1 MLIGKD
7 LSVTCASFTEIGGRS
22 INEDSIFMTEIDN
35 KFCFVAADGL
45 GGHGHGEQASKILID
60 VFKQEFENYSGCDF
74 LARAFEK
81 SQEKVLEFQK
91 TKNQARTTAV
101 VLVISGSKCYW
112 GHIGDSRLYRFRK
125 QRIITRTLDHSVSQI
140 LAITGDIKESEIA
153 THSSRSR
160 LLRAVGDNWTDKP
173 YELSKKTNI
182 KKDDYFLLCTDGLW
196 EILPEKALIP
206 RKDISV
212 YDWIK
217 FILDETKILIQTIG
231 DADNFSAIGI
241 KIEGR

>member
-1 MLIGKD
+1 MFIGRN
-7 LSVTCASFTEIGGRS
+7 LSVTCASFTEVGGRS
-22 INEDSIFMTEIDN
+22 INEDSVFMTQIGE
-35 KFCFVAADGL
+35 KFCFVVADGL
-45 GGHGHGEQASKILID
+45 GGHGDGEKASRILID
-60 VFKQEFENYSGCDF
+60 VFRQEFEIGENNF

-81 SQEKVLEFQK
+81 AQEEVLAFQEA
-91 TKNQARTTAV
+91 KNQARTTAV

-125 QRIITRTLDHSVSQI
+125 QKLLTRTLDHSVSQM

-160 LLRAVGDNWTDKP
+160 LLRAVGDTWTDKP

-182 KKDDYFLLCTDGLW
+182 KQGDYFLLCTDGLW
-196 EILPEKALIP
+196 EVLPEETLIP
-206 RKDISV
+206 KNDISV

-217 FILDETKILIQTIG
+217 FMLDETRILSQNISDT
-231 DADNFSAIGI
+231 DNFSAIGI
-241 KIEGR
+241 KIEGG